1 MSKMSVN
8 HDDRVT
14 LVIDGPVAEVR
25 LSRPDKHNA
34 LDERMFEA
42 LSAAGTDLTTR
53 PDVRAVVLSGEG
65 PSFCAGLDL
74 AHFGP
79 KIAEG
84 VFDDLGERSHGD
96 ANLFQH
102 VALVWRDLQVP
113 VIAALQGSVFGG
125 GLQIA
130 LGADIRYA
138 APDARLSIMETRWG
152 LVPDMAGMVLL
163 RGLVRDDVLRD
174 LVYSARLVPAVE
186 ARKLGLVTRVCDD
199 PRAEAL
205 SVAHD
210 LAAQSPRAVQA
221 AKRLINAMA
230 DLDRSALLKRESVE
244 QAPLLGGPD
253 QIEAMRAQA
262 EGRPPEYAD

>member
-1 MSKMSVN
+1 MSQMSP
-8 HDDRVT
+8 DQQGRVT
-14 LVIDGPVAEVR
+14 LALDGHVAEVR

-125 GLQIA
+125 GLQIGGAA
-130 LGADIRYA
+130 LHVRGGLGHLVKPGCA
-138 APDARLSIMETRWG
+138 AP
-152 LVPDMAGMVLL
+152 
-163 RGLVRDDVLRD
+163 RG
-174 LVYSARLVPAVE
+174 
-186 ARKLGLVTRVCDD
+186 
-199 PRAEAL
+199 
-205 SVAHD
+205 
-210 LAAQSPRAVQA
+210 AVQ
-221 AKRLINAMA
+221 
-230 DLDRSALLKRESVE
+230 RSGH
-244 QAPLLGGPD
+244 Q
-253 QIEAMRAQA
+253 
-262 EGRPPEYAD
+262 GRNRPA

>member
-1 MSKMSVN
+1 MPEGSVN
-8 HDDRVT
+8 HGDRVT
-14 LVIDGPVAEVR
+14 LTVDGPVAEVR
-25 LSRPDKHNA
+25 LVRPDKHNA
-34 LDERMFEA
+34 LDDRMFAA
-42 LSAAGTDLTTR
+42 LSAVGAELGART
-53 PDVRAVVLSGEG
+53 DVRAVVLSGEG

-74 AHFGP
+74 TYFGP

-102 VALVWRDLQVP
+102 VALVWRDLRVP

-130 LGADIRYA
+130 LGADIRHA

-163 RGLVRDDVLRD
+163 RRLVRDDVLRD
-174 LVYSARLVPAVE
+174 LVYSARIVRAAE
-186 ARKLGLVTRVCDD
+186 ARELGLVTQVCDD
-199 PRAEAL
+199 PRSEAL
-205 SVAHD
+205 NLAHR

-221 AKRLINAMA
+221 AKRLINGMA
-230 DLDRSALLKRESVE
+230 DLDRAALLQKESAE

-253 QIEAMRAQA
+253 QIEAMRAQV